1 MEDFKDHDNGQDRH
15 LTTRRGFVTSVGF
28 GVVSLYALWAL
39 YGAAPVSLAGIPSS
53 GEGGGGH
60 GGGHGGGGG
69 MSPEEFR
76 HLTDAFIEANE
87 LPDGSVQPKRMN
99 MAATP
104 MNMDGGHAEEEE
116 APQETAAAPM
126 DMDVDHIEGEEP
138 HGEVSSA
145 EMNMEDDH
153 VEEEGAHE
161 EAAAGHD
168 EVGEPGH
175 SEVAASYDKA
185 TGQHD
190 PEQPID
196 VYILAQRY
204 SFEPDL
210 LRLERNVPYRFR
222 MMAVDTSHGVSV
234 LGSISL
240 GGHIMRARAKS
251 LSEMTMTFTH
261 PGEHLVYCTV
271 YCGEGHDMMQAKIIV
286 A

>member
-1 MEDFKDHDNGQDRH
+1 MEDSKDQENFQDRH

-28 GVVSLYALWAL
+28 GVVSLYGLWAF
-39 YGAAPVSLAGIPSS
+39 YGAAPVSLAGIPGS
-53 GEGGGGH
+53 GEGDGGS
-60 GGGHGGGGG
+60 GGHGGGGG

-76 HLTDAFIEANE
+76 RLTDAFIEANE
-87 LPDGSVQPKRMN
+87 LPDGSVQPKRMS
-99 MAATP
+99 MAATS

-116 APQETAAAPM
+116 MHQEAAASQMEM
-126 DMDVDHIEGEEP
+126 DADHAEDEEP
-138 HGEVSSA
+138 NGKVSSA
-145 EMNMEDDH
+145 EMKMVGDN
-153 VEEEGAHE
+153 EEEGAHE
-161 EAAAGHD
+161 EAAAGD
-168 EVGEPGH
+168 EGAGGEHG
-175 SEVAASYDKA
+175 S
-185 TGQHD
+185 
-190 PEQPID
+190 EQPID

-234 LGSISL
+234 LGSIAL
-240 GGHIMRARAKS
+240 GGHIMRTRPQA
-251 LSEMTMTFTH
+251 LSEMTMTFNR